1 MRRTDR
7 LGALLLLA
15 TIGVPMGWA
24 TWAALA
30 QAFNPSAWRD
40 LQADP
45 QTWPALL
52 LSLQTGLLASA
63 LSVLLTAWILSRSFP
78 GPLWA
83 RLVKSLGPMLA
94 VPHAAWAI
102 GLAFLMAPSGWLLRA
117 FSPWATGL
125 EAPPPWP
132 TTQDPWGLGLTLALV
147 TKEVPFLLWAAA
159 TQLQRPDVA
168 LRLSRELLQARTL
181 GYAPQTAWWHVVWPQ
196 LLARLHWPMLA
207 VLAYSL
213 TVVDMALVI
222 GPTSPPTLAVLAWH
236 WLQDADL
243 AQNAQGAVAAWLL
256 AAMVAGSLALALL
269 AAQLLRRVPAWRAHR
284 TLGHRGA
291 QRPSHQSRQSRNKT
305 DSSWAALVGLYA
317 LVMLALAV
325 GSVAGLWPFPA
336 LWPEQLS
343 WAAWASVATSLDT
356 LYTTLFLGLASAG
369 VALLWSLAWLE
380 WAPPRWDAALR
391 RLVYLPLVLP
401 PVLWVVG
408 VHGLTLHWG
417 LDSHWSGL
425 WLAHTLATLPY
436 VLIALSPAY
445 TGFDPRLAQV
455 AASLGQSRLV
465 FLWRVKWPLLRA
477 ALAASFAVGFAV
489 SVAQYLPTLF
499 IGGGRYATLTTEAV
513 TLAAGAQRSLTSAYA
528 WLQWLLPVLLF
539 ALAARV
545 GLARR
550 FISTAQPESRTNK
563 QNKTDRTMTP

>member
-1 MRRTDR
+1 
-7 LGALLLLA
+7 
-15 TIGVPMGWA
+15 
-24 TWAALA
+24 
-30 QAFNPSAWRD
+30 
-40 LQADP
+40 
-45 QTWPALL
+45 
-52 LSLQTGLLASA
+52 
-63 LSVLLTAWILSRSFP
+63 
-78 GPLWA
+78 
-83 RLVKSLGPMLA
+83 
-94 VPHAAWAI
+94 
-102 GLAFLMAPSGWLLRA
+102 
-117 FSPWATGL
+117 
-125 EAPPPWP
+125 
-132 TTQDPWGLGLTLALV
+132 
-147 TKEVPFLLWAAA
+147 
-159 TQLQRPDVA
+159 
-168 LRLSRELLQARTL
+168 
-181 GYAPQTAWWHVVWPQ
+181 
-196 LLARLHWPMLA
+196 
-207 VLAYSL
+207 
-213 TVVDMALVI
+213 
-222 GPTSPPTLAVLAWH
+222 
-236 WLQDADL
+236 
-243 AQNAQGAVAAWLL
+243 
-256 AAMVAGSLALALL
+256 
-269 AAQLLRRVPAWRAHR
+269 
-284 TLGHRGA
+284 
-291 QRPSHQSRQSRNKT
+291 
-305 DSSWAALVGLYA
+305 LVGLYV

-356 LYTTLFLGLASAG
+356 LYTTFFLGLASAG

-380 WAPPRWDAALR
+380 WAPARWDAALR
-391 RLVYLPLVLP
+391 RLIYLPLVLP

-455 AASLGQSRLV
+455 AASLGQSRAV

-499 IGGGRYATLTTEAV
+499 VGGGRYATLTTEAV

-550 FISTAQPESRTNK
+550 FISTAQPEAEQTRQTE
-563 QNKTDRTMTP
+563 QPGQ